1 MRNSKITSIL
11 ALAKTLNELEV
22 EIKTMGISI
31 YEYKKQGVNPY
42 NIKLMEEEKIEKM
55 MLLIEIESI
64 IENKIVEIAQG

>member
-31 YEYKKQGVNPY
+31 YEYKKKGVNPY

>member
-1 MRNSKITSIL
+1 MRNSKIKSIL

-55 MLLIEIESI
+55 MLLIEIEAI
-64 IENKIVEIAQG
+64 IEQRIVEIAKG

>member
-1 MRNSKITSIL
+1 MRNSKIKSIL

>member
-1 MRNSKITSIL
+1 MKNSKIKSIL

-64 IENKIVEIAQG
+64 IEKQIVEIAKG

>member
-11 ALAKTLNELEV
+11 SLAKTLNEIEV

-64 IENKIVEIAQG
+64 IENKIVEIAKG